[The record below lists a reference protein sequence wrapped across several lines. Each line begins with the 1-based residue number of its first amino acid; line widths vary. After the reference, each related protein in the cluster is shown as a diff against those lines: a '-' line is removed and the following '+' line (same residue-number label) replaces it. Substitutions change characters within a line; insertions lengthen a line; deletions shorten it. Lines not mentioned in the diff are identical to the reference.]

1 MRNTIL
7 FRVFLSVFGA
17 GLVVCLIHPA
27 AAQTQAPVYE
37 NVYRPAQKHFTLTTP
52 RFRIIY
58 PEGQQAVALRT
69 ARVLEDQYSMIQT
82 LVGGSLRHFPVV
94 LNDHN
99 DLANGY
105 VTPIHFRTEIEIP
118 AIKGRSLNPRT
129 GGWIEN
135 VAPHELV
142 HALHFSNVPSGSVVS
157 LMYPFA
163 PDFARSLHGIAPFGM
178 IEGIAVFH
186 ETKVVYG
193 QGGRGNHSIFRNAT
207 HSNLSSDRPWSLAQ
221 HLMPASYSL
230 PGNRHYAGG
239 YEFIRWLQ
247 YNYGMETT
255 RSTIETFVQ
264 LPLLGYGRSLKHT
277 TGKSTRDLYRQYIAD
292 MQEYLAEEH
301 PSSRISRDETI
312 GQGIPLPIRA
322 RDENQNR
329 PQWLDND
336 LIIFA
341 QPAQYNSRPG
351 FYVHDISN
359 GRTRLLYE
367 TRMVG
372 DFNYHLSPE
381 RDRLVYSRYNR
392 HPYHVNAWVMDAFE
406 VNTETRSAQRLSRS
420 ARIHAPV
427 YSGLQGDA
435 QDSGIIGLQTV
446 NETSQPARVKDNGSA
461 EIIYSIYPDTF
472 VQLEPSPAEAGTFA
486 VIANRNGL
494 QALWI
499 VRDSDFSTVTGTNPD
514 VAFKNGIIHDFSWS
528 PDGETILLSGTM
540 VNVAQVYAFDPR
552 ALNLTRLTQSRFGA
566 VQPSYNPDQSRI
578 AYIEQIDNSSR
589 VVVMEV
595 ENAFGRQ
602 YQPVEFQPDV
612 SATLGASRLSD
623 HRNADESSWEYDEY
637 RTGISWLRPRVVVPA
652 IHEGSSP
659 VLNTRFGLAA
669 QGGDVLR
676 RHAWLAEATYANDK
690 LWAEL
695 FYRNS
700 TFWPGYQIEAFY
712 SPLPTFRGLYKER
725 GGTLSLPITWQ
736 MNHRSRS
743 TYWQFRPGIRARQ
756 LRPYQLLP
764 IPENEQIDTDWFTDI
779 SVRGFLG
786 YFFRIQQN
794 IRDIQPNT
802 GTVLFTQAE
811 QFIISDRETR
821 VAGIRFG
828 IHQYLSPAPLLNH
841 GLFFSAEAITQTP
854 VRLFN
859 TSNLVYR
866 GFGENVLLGLR
877 NAGSLRARYVLPIRY
892 VDNGFISVP
901 FFMDRIYLALEAN
914 YVADLN
920 ELNRDNFRTAG
931 RAVYGIELRT
941 NIRLYNL
948 PLDLGIG
955 FGFEPARE
963 KYHLFGGAR

>member
-1 MRNTIL
+1 MRITIL
-7 FRVFLSVFGA
+7 LFAFLCVLA
-17 GLVVCLIHPA
+17 GGLTDGFINPA
-27 AAQTQAPVYE
+27 MAQTQAPVYE
-37 NVYRPAQKHFTLTTP
+37 NVYRSAQKHFTLTTP

-58 PEGQQAVALRT
+58 PEGQQEVALRT
-69 ARVLEDQYSMIQT
+69 ARVLEDQYSMIQS

-99 DLANGY
+99 DLSNGY

-142 HALHFSNVPSGSVVS
+142 HALHFSNIPSGSTVS
-157 LMYPFA
+157 LIYPFA
-163 PDFARSLHGIAPFGM
+163 PDLTRSLHGIAPFGM

-193 QGGRGNHSIFRNAT
+193 QGGRGNLSIFRNAT

-255 RSTIETFVQ
+255 RNTIETFVQ
-264 LPLLGYGRSLKHT
+264 LPLLGYGRALRQA
-277 TGKSTRDLYRQYIAD
+277 TGESTRTLYRQYMAD
-292 MQEYLAEEH
+292 MQEHLAEEH
-301 PSSRISRDETI
+301 PSSRISQDETA
-312 GQGIPLPIRA
+312 GQGEAIPARA
-322 RDENQNR
+322 PDENQNR

-336 LIIFA
+336 RIIFA
-341 QPAQYNSRPG
+341 QPTQYNSRPG
-351 FYVHDISN
+351 FYVYDLSS

-367 TRMVG
+367 SRMVG

-406 VNTETRSAQRLSRS
+406 VNTETRRAQRLSRN

-427 YSGLQGDA
+427 YSGLQDDA
-435 QDSGIIGLQTV
+435 QDSGIIGLKTV
-446 NETSQPARVKDNGSA
+446 NETSQPARVKDDGSA
-461 EIIYSIYPDTF
+461 EVIYSIYPDTF
-472 VQLEPSPAEAGTFA
+472 IQLEPSPAEAGTYA

-499 VRDSDFSTVTGTNPD
+499 VRDSDFSTVSGSNPD
-514 VAFKNGIIHDFSWS
+514 VAFRNGIIHDFSWS
-528 PDGETILLSGTM
+528 PDGENILLSGTM
-540 VNVAQVYAFDPR
+540 ENVAQVYEYNPR

-566 VQPSYNPDQSRI
+566 VQPSYSPDQSRI
-578 AYIEQIDNSSR
+578 AYIEQIDNSNR
-589 VVVMEV
+589 VMVMEV
-595 ENAFGRQ
+595 KNAFGRE

-612 SATLGASRLSD
+612 SSSLEASRLSD
-623 HRNADESSWEYDEY
+623 HRNSDESSWEFAEY
-637 RTGISWLRPRVVVPA
+637 RSGISWLRPRVFLPA
-652 IHEGSSP
+652 IYEGSSP
-659 VLNTRFGLAA
+659 VLDTRFGLIA

-676 RHAWLAEATYANDK
+676 RHAWLAEVTYANEH
-690 LWAEL
+690 LWTEL

-725 GGTLSLPITWQ
+725 GGTFSLPFTWQ

-743 TYWQFRPGIRARQ
+743 TYWQFRPGIRGRQ
-756 LRPYQLLP
+756 FRPYKLLP
-764 IPENEQIDTDWFTDI
+764 IPENEQINTEWFTDI

-786 YFFRIQQN
+786 YFFRLQQN

-811 QFIISDRETR
+811 QFIISDREAR

-828 IHQYLSPAPLLNH
+828 IQQYLSPAPRWNH
-841 GLFFSAEAITQTP
+841 GLFLGAEAITQTP

-866 GFGENVLLGLR
+866 GFGENVLAGLQ

-920 ELNRDNFRTAG
+920 ELSQENFSTIG

-941 NIRLYNL
+941 NIRIYNL

-955 FGFEPARE
+955 FGFEPTRRE
-963 KYHLFGGAR
+963 LHLFSGTR